1 MSSQNKFHLKK
12 HFYVNWP
19 PMSWEGESTNKCT
32 PKNIN
37 PLWIFTHWRA
47 IDVMICFSVAVFAGV
62 VPFVFVRAEAGD
74 ALHQV
79 VSERC
84 LNLNYH
90 ALHSSPQQAPR
101 MDNNVIIFYISTF
114 AVSSILKLYVLYA
127 CQNHNKI
134 YAFLSVFG

>member
-1 MSSQNKFHLKK
+1 
-12 HFYVNWP
+12 
-19 PMSWEGESTNKCT
+19 
-32 PKNIN
+32 
-37 PLWIFTHWRA
+37 
-47 IDVMICFSVAVFAGV
+47 MICSSVAVVAGV

-79 VSERC
+79 VSGRY

-90 ALHSSPQQAPR
+90 ALHSSPQLAPR
-101 MDNNVIIFYISTF
+101 TDNNVIIIYITTF

-134 YAFLSVFG
+134 YALSSISG